1 MITKHI
7 LEKYSK
13 EISPGGRILDIGCGE
28 GNNALWLAKRGFEVT
43 ALDKDKNALNVLRQK
58 ILESKEKLK
67 IKLEEQDIR
76 NFEAPSYYYDA
87 ILAFNSLVFLK
98 KSEFLNVIAR
108 IKKCLA
114 VDGLFFISLFTEED
128 PSFSSFAKNKKPIEP
143 DTFLNERTGEY
154 WQFMKKGELKE
165 VFSDFKTL
173 FYEEKI
179 VHDTRPTPHDH
190 GIIFYVGKKKARNN

>member
-1 MITKHI
+1 MLRRK
-7 LEKYSK
+7 
-13 EISPGGRILDIGCGE
+13 IS
-28 GNNALWLAKRGFEVT
+28 
-43 ALDKDKNALNVLRQK
+43 
-58 ILESKEKLK
+58 ESNEKLK

-76 NFEAPSYYYDA
+76 NFEAPSHYYDA

-98 KSEFLNVIAR
+98 KSEFLNVIAK

-114 VDGLFFISLFTEED
+114 VDGLVFISLFTEED

-143 DTFLNERTGEY
+143 NTFLNERTGEY
-154 WQFMKKGELKE
+154 WQFMKKGELGE

-190 GIIFYVGKKKARNN
+190 GIVFYVGKKKARNN